1 MNRCHQCGEEVR
13 DSSPLCTACGAVTP
27 GAAYADCELHA
38 DVPAVALCVVCGK
51 PVCGDCAV
59 RSAGRFTCDV
69 PSHKVTASET
79 SVLATCASPFE
90 ADLIR
95 ENLRQ
100 AGLETLVF
108 DRSGFIGLPRS
119 VTAPTE
125 VRIRSDQAER
135 AASALRKLALDEE
148 SRREP

>member
-1 MNRCHQCGEEVR
+1 MNRCLQCGEDVR
-13 DSSPLCTACGAVTP
+13 NSTPVCPACGAVTP

-59 RSAGRFTCDV
+59 RSGGRFTCDV
-69 PSHKVTASET
+69 PTHKAIVTET
-79 SVLATCASPFE
+79 SVLATCSSPFE

-108 DRSGFIGLPRS
+108 DRSAFIGLHRS
-119 VTAPTE
+119 ATAPTE
-125 VRIRSDQAER
+125 VRIRNDQTER
-135 AASALRKLALDEE
+135 AASVLRNLALDEE
-148 SRREP
+148 SRRES